1 MKKFVLIPMFL
12 LSMFLC
18 QTTWAECA
26 AGGEDD
32 CHGQKECAMRG
43 DHDDDAYP
51 CPIVDKIM
59 KKAHFLLENKDEIG
73 LSEEQVDTIHDLK
86 LQVKKSL
93 IRNEADMQIMM
104 LDMKSKLGDETLD
117 VEGLDAM
124 IDQGMGQMAQTAKAN
139 VDVYAK
145 LKAVLT
151 PEQAEKAK
159 ALWTKKK

>member
-1 MKKFVLIPMFL
+1 MKKLVLIPMFL
-12 LSMFLC
+12 LSTFLC
-18 QTTWAECA
+18 QTVWADCA
-26 AGGEDD
+26 AGGDEG
-32 CHGQKECAMRG
+32 HGRKECAMRG
-43 DHDDDAYP
+43 DQDEDAYP

-59 KKAHFLLENKDEIG
+59 KKAHFFLENKDEIG
-73 LSEEQVDTIHDLK
+73 LSEEQVDTIRGLK

-93 IRNEADMQIMM
+93 IRSEADMQIMM
-104 LDMKSKLGDETLD
+104 LDMKAKLGDDTLD
-117 VEGLDAM
+117 VEGIDTM

-151 PEQAEKAK
+151 PEQVEKAK